1 MRDPNGAMHGAEL
14 SVEVNG
20 DGCSDCS
27 EPLALGEGSGG
38 ERMRRVPA
46 DTGDADM
53 SL

>member
-1 MRDPNGAMHGAEL
+1 MRDTTGAMHGAEL

-20 DGCSDCS
+20 DGSSDCS
-27 EPLALGEGSGG
+27 APLDLGEGSGG
-38 ERMRRVPA
+38 GRMRRAHA